1 MLELLCPSRA
11 ASYGSSPDSSNASS
25 ELKSAT
31 IGSPGGRLCSRHAR
45 SLAWLTCRQH
55 GVLQLISTCY
65 NERENN
71 GADKL

>member
-31 IGSPGGRLCSRHAR
+31 IGSPGGRLCNGCTLA
-45 SLAWLTCRQH
+45 AWLTCRQH

-71 GADKL
+71 SADTP